1 MGLCNVTNKTKQ
13 ERMNTMSD
21 MYNYWISK
29 KNIVDRFSN
38 SRVGYNAEA
47 SAKNMKWLIEQ
58 RLEKP
63 WDSDSALTKADFRRI
78 KVEIDA
84 FDKALGGNFAN
95 FAFLVPEGISKQD
108 PTSRKFYLKLNE
120 ILNYE
125 RVQIN
130 QVLTSN
136 AYIANHML
144 DAYIMEHGGK
154 KDLATKELRELRQEM
169 ASADPNEHVQAEF
182 IGKLE
187 SFIASDKG
195 KTIKEFIELVQMD
208 NDTFSNARKPSY
220 RNEQG
225 DLVDYNPHV
234 YKAVER
240 ARANLN
246 SMGSVYTNGLIGLKK
261 IIALKYTNS
270 TDMKAAKANKD
281 AARMID
287 IIDESIVDIKKGNER
302 GGYFPQVQFE
312 TMMQIKDKLSKA
324 MNANLLNRDY
334 AFADMVDN
342 VIAKIDI
349 NKIPAHAQKRN
360 PLLDKY
366 WEKDP
371 LMVLKEYGDQAA
383 QFNKMIETQVTYL
396 DALKNLP
403 KSDTQ
408 FQKGLRRFI
417 DEEYTVFT
425 QGTSGRPDWANRA
438 VTNLNAFQTA
448 RTMGLNIT
456 GAVKNAASAI
466 HFYSRVGSSALTGT
480 IKAMSHDRQFQ
491 EMVKRAEE
499 EAGFLFT
506 DAAKELYTEGL
517 ITRKDLQSGKIEF
530 DPLTGKITME
540 GSQIT
545 DKLKSAGKWTLDK
558 GLFFHRLTENNQ
570 RKWMFR
576 TALHKKYTQLVNDG
590 YPPDKAQ
597 QFSTAYALKMVNSW
611 AYEYAAH
618 AKSKIVRG
626 EWRTIEEIEG
636 GKIVKKL
643 EGGLGAMSEVSF
655 HLLHYPMSLMETHY
669 DALKGIHKSLLAR
682 QGLESEEIQYAMRY
696 AGVSGLVAL
705 ASALTNIDLTNI
717 LENESVDRISRI
729 VNDITEYDNP
739 DRGTFGLM
747 GEFTGPTLGSIK
759 HMMIASEIIDIYH
772 TDLNKILFGNVDF
785 ADPNDELAERYN
797 AYQWSTF
804 WGTTKN
810 KIAPAIAAGRGRD
823 LLTHY
828 LKLYPNT
835 WTKKGHEAIFGKKS
849 KKRAKKRG
857 VPTNVDRALA
867 VLEGMRR

>member
-1 MGLCNVTNKTKQ
+1 MTKQ
-13 ERMNTMSD
+13 QRMDAMSD
-21 MYNYWISK
+21 IYNYWISK
-29 KNIVDRFSN
+29 RNIVGRFSDG
-38 SRVGYNAEA
+38 RRGYNAES

-63 WDSDSALTKADFRRI
+63 WDSDSPLTKADYRRI

-84 FDKALGGNFAN
+84 FDSALGGKFSNL
-95 FAFLVPEGISKQD
+95 AFIVPEGISKQD
-108 PTSRKFYLKLNE
+108 PTSRKFYLKLND

-130 QVLTSN
+130 KVLTSN

-144 DAYIMEHGGK
+144 DAYMMEHGGK
-154 KDLATKELRELRQEM
+154 KDLATKELRELRKEM
-169 ASADPNEHVQAEF
+169 ANADPNEHVQAEF

-187 SFIASDKG
+187 SFVASDKG
-195 KTIKEFIELVQMD
+195 KTIREFIELVQMD
-208 NDTFSNARKPSY
+208 NDTFTSARKPSY
-220 RNEQG
+220 RNEKG
-225 DLVDYNPHV
+225 DLTDYNPHV

-240 ARANLN
+240 ARDNLK
-246 SMGSVYTNGLIGLKK
+246 SMGSVYTNGLLGLQK

-270 TDMKAAKANKD
+270 TDVNAAKADKT
-281 AARMID
+281 AGRMIE
-287 IIDESIVDIKKGNER
+287 IIDESITDIKKGNDR

-312 TMMQIKDKLSKA
+312 TMMQIKDRLSKA
-324 MNANLLNRDY
+324 MNANLINRDY
-334 AFADMVDN
+334 AFADVVDN
-342 VIAKIDI
+342 VIAGIDI

-383 QFNKMIETQVTYL
+383 QFNKMISTQVTYL

-403 KSDTQ
+403 KSDAQ

-425 QGTSGRPDWANRA
+425 QGTSGRPDWANKA
-438 VTNLNAFQTA
+438 VTTLNAFQTA

-466 HFYSRVGSSALTGT
+466 HFYSRVGISALTNT
-480 IKAMSHDRQFQ
+480 RKAMSHDRQFQ
-491 EMVKRAEE
+491 EMVSRAEE

-506 DAAKELYTEGL
+506 DVAKELYTEGL

-540 GSQIT
+540 GSPLS
-545 DKLKSAGKWTLDK
+545 DKLKSVGKWTLDK
-558 GLFFHRLTENNQ
+558 GLYFHRLTENSQ

-597 QFSTAYALKMVNSW
+597 QFSTTYALKMVNSW

-618 AKSKIVRG
+618 AKAKAVRG
-626 EWRTIEEIEG
+626 EWRTVEEIQD

-643 EGGLGAMSEVSF
+643 EGGAGAMSEVAF

-705 ASALTNIDLTNI
+705 GSVLANIDFSNV
-717 LENESVDRISRI
+717 LENESVDRMKR
-729 VNDITEYDNP
+729 VVDDLTQYDNP

-747 GEFTGPTLGSIK
+747 GEFTGPTLGTVK
-759 HMMIASEIIDIYH
+759 HLMIANEIIDIDNS
-772 TDLNKILFGNVDF
+772 TLNKILFGNVDF
-785 ADPNDELAERYN
+785 SDPNDSMAERLMLIN
-797 AYQWSTF
+797 GLHSGVLQR
-804 WGTTKN
+804 
-810 KIAPAIAAGRGRD
+810 IR
-823 LLTHY
+823 LLQ
-828 LKLYPNT
+828 L
-835 WTKKGHEAIFGKKS
+835 
-849 KKRAKKRG
+849 
-857 VPTNVDRALA
+857 
-867 VLEGMRR
+867 